1 MEIRIWSLFGIWD
14 FRGYSFCRTGFSKPI
29 RTDRVDEMT
38 KQFAFKGASDMPTI
52 SISFGNMD
60 WNKTGAWRSQR
71 PFYEDKTPPC
81 SAACPL
87 GNDIVAFIRKIAE
100 GDLEGSWNLIK
111 EENPFPGVCG
121 RVCFHPCEAKC
132 NRGKYDEPIAVHA
145 LERFVADFASNLSER
160 AEKVPGARK
169 GKIAIV
175 GSGPA
180 GWSCAYHLA
189 RLQYDVTVFESSS
202 LTGGMLRMGIPSY
215 RLPRGVLDQ
224 EISRIVAL
232 GVEIRTGNAFGE
244 DLSLDGLRDYQ
255 AIFIATGA
263 HRSRS
268 LHIPGEKGKSVLSGI
283 GLLRKINLAKNGK
296 LGNKIAIIG
305 GGNTAVDVARSVIRM
320 GKKATILY
328 RRSKEEMPAF
338 EDEIAEAMEEGV
350 KMRYLVNP
358 IRIQQKGS
366 LKRLECLRMEL
377 GEKDETGRR
386 RPVPIPDSNFFIEAD
401 SAIIAAGEEIEVS
414 FLPKGMER
422 KEGIVL
428 TTRDGSTGIKGIF
441 AGGDLTSNQR
451 TVAHAI
457 GSGKKAALA
466 IDCYL
471 KGKDSEEAI
480 REILIG
486 GGPSLSIFRY
496 LHPEERSRS
505 PHVVTFEELNTDY
518 FEPSG
523 KQKESKSLAKKR
535 IKGFEEV
542 TSTLT
547 EGSALR
553 EAERCFSCGTCNECE
568 NCYVFC
574 PDASVIKT
582 GEMFSRQVDY
592 DFCKGC
598 GICLSECPRG
608 AISFKEEAR

>member
-1 MEIRIWSLFGIWD
+1 
-14 FRGYSFCRTGFSKPI
+14 
-29 RTDRVDEMT
+29 MT
-38 KQFAFKGASDMPTI
+38 QQIHFKGVSDMPMI

-81 SAACPL
+81 SAACPV
-87 GNDIVAFIRKIAE
+87 GNDIVAFIRKITA
-100 GDLEGSWNLIK
+100 GDLEGAWNVIK
-111 EENPFPGVCG
+111 EENPFPGICG

-132 NRGKYDEPIAVHA
+132 NRGKYDEPIAIHA
-145 LERFVADFASNLSER
+145 LERFVADLASNLN
-160 AEKVPGARK
+160 EKMKRVTGAGK
-169 GKIAIV
+169 GKIAII

-180 GWSCAYHLA
+180 GLGCAYHLA

-202 LTGGMLRMGIPSY
+202 STGGMLRMGIPSY
-215 RLPRGVLDQ
+215 RLPRDVLDQ

-232 GVEIRTGNAFGE
+232 GVEIRTGIALGE
-244 DLSLDGLRDYQ
+244 NLSSDGLRDYQ
-255 AIFIATGA
+255 AIFIASGA
-263 HRSRS
+263 QRSRS
-268 LHIPGEKGKSVLSGI
+268 LHIPGEKGKDVLSGL
-283 GLLRKINLAKNGK
+283 GLLKKINLAKKGK
-296 LGNKIAIIG
+296 LGNRIAIIG
-305 GGNTAVDVARSVIRM
+305 GGNTAIDVARSVIRM

-338 EDEIAEAMEEGV
+338 EDEIVEAIEEGV
-350 KMRYLVNP
+350 KIRYLVNP
-358 IRIQQKGS
+358 MRIQQIDS

-386 RPVPIPDSNFFIEAD
+386 RPIPVPNSNFFIEAD
-401 SAIIAAGEEIEVS
+401 SVIIAAGEEIEVS
-414 FLPKGMER
+414 FLPKGVER

-428 TTRDGSTGIKGIF
+428 TRRDGSTGIKGIF

-471 KGKDSEEAI
+471 RGKDSEEAI
-480 REILIG
+480 QQILIG
-486 GGPSLSIFRY
+486 EGPSLSIFRY
-496 LHPEERSRS
+496 LQPEERKMN
-505 PHVVTFEELNTDY
+505 PHVVAFEELNMDY
-518 FEPSG
+518 FEPSKRQ
-523 KQKESKSLAKKR
+523 KQSKGLAKRR
-535 IKGFEEV
+535 IRGFEEV
-542 TSTLT
+542 TFTLT
-547 EGSALR
+547 EDRAVK

-574 PDASVIKT
+574 PDTSVIKT
-582 GEMFSRQVDY
+582 GEMFSHQVDY

-608 AISFKEEAR
+608 AISLKEEAR